1 MLRVIR
7 GRRLFAGNTQDASQ
21 RTGDT
26 IMIKH
31 FIALMLA
38 TGIAAPAFAAEPEK
52 IDFDINAGKITPTE
66 DFMIMVSVLGSAI
79 TSGGQ
84 DLPVTVQLQIGDKS
98 VNPWGDFTDAE
109 AADVNDPHA
118 PTRNYIVNELFE
130 VDEDSD
136 PADTAVTVTSRS
148 WWRGDVHIEAN
159 SHEQSQQV
167 KVLRDGDAV
176 PDIKG
181 MDDQADVLQFIK
193 PYIDFD
199 SNKMTLDENQA
210 IYLFEI
216 GTTNVSSSAADF
228 QDLVVLVTFGK
239 TKRDFFRFTDLEAL
253 YD

>member
-1 MLRVIR
+1 M
-7 GRRLFAGNTQDASQ
+7 
-21 RTGDT
+21 
-26 IMIKH
+26 
-31 FIALMLA
+31 
-38 TGIAAPAFAAEPEK
+38 
-52 IDFDINAGKITPTE
+52 
-66 DFMIMVSVLGSAI
+66 
-79 TSGGQ
+79 
-84 DLPVTVQLQIGDKS
+84 
-98 VNPWGDFTDAE
+98 
-109 AADVNDPHA
+109 
-118 PTRNYIVNELFE
+118 
-130 VDEDSD
+130 
-136 PADTAVTVTSRS
+136 
-148 WWRGDVHIEAN
+148 HIEAN

>member
-1 MLRVIR
+1 MLKQ
-7 GRRLFAGNTQDASQ
+7 LLT
-21 RTGDT
+21 
-26 IMIKH
+26 
-31 FIALMLA
+31 LA
-38 TGIAAPAFAAEPEK
+38 IVTATAAPVFAAPPEK

-79 TSGGQ
+79 TSGNK
-84 DLPVTVQLQIGDKS
+84 DLPVTVQLKVGDKT
-98 VNPWGDFTDAE
+98 VNPWGDFSDEE
-109 AADVNDPHA
+109 AADVNDPTA
-118 PTRNYIVNELFE
+118 PTRNYVVNELFE
-130 VDEDSD
+130 VAEGSD

-148 WWRGDVHIEAN
+148 WWNGSVHIEAN

-176 PDIKG
+176 PDIRG
-181 MDDQADVLQFIK
+181 MDDQADVLEFIR

-199 SNKMTLDENQA
+199 NNTMSLDENQA

-216 GTTNVSSSAADF
+216 GTTNVNSSAADF

>member
-1 MLRVIR
+1 
-7 GRRLFAGNTQDASQ
+7 
-21 RTGDT
+21 
-26 IMIKH
+26 MIKQ
-31 FIALMLA
+31 LLTVSLA
-38 TGIAAPAFAAEPEK
+38 TGLAAPSSAAEPEK

-79 TSGGQ
+79 TSGGN
-84 DLPVTVQLQIGDKS
+84 DIPVTVQLKIGETTVD
-98 VNPWGDFTDAE
+98 PWGDFTDE
-109 AADVNDPHA
+109 DAADVNDPYA

-148 WWRGDVHIEAN
+148 WLNGEVHIEAN

-167 KVLRDGDAV
+167 KVLRDGDDV
-176 PDIKG
+176 PSIDG
-181 MDDQADVLQFIK
+181 LDDQADVLEFIR

-199 SNKMTLDENQA
+199 TNKISIDENQA
-210 IYLFEI
+210 IYLFEV
-216 GTTNVSSSAADF
+216 GTTDMSKSSADF

-239 TKRDFFRFTDLEAL
+239 TKRDFYRYTDIEAL